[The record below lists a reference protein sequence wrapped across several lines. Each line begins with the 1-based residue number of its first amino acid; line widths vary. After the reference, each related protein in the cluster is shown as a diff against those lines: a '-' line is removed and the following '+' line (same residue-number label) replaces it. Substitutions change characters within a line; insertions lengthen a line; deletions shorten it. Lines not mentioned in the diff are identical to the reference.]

1 MERQLPDTAAERVE
15 RSPGVWKEEL
25 LTESK
30 GVSTCGQLSA
40 GYTQARALG
49 CWLGPC
55 PEQGGAG
62 PLLVS

>member
-30 GVSTCGQLSA
+30 GVS
-40 GYTQARALG
+40 
-49 CWLGPC
+49 
-55 PEQGGAG
+55 
-62 PLLVS
+62 